1 MMQFLKSLGFGRT
14 ELWVAFGVFVAGL
27 SGLGWLGGFTPPA
40 PAPTA
45 TAIQPSA
52 TTVAVL
58 APSATAPATA
68 APTATPLP
76 TETPAPVVIPP
87 TPTWFYIAPNT
98 LDLPPTPVLPAA
110 APFPTSCDGPG
121 RINILLIGI
130 DGFDANYN
138 RPARTDT
145 LILVGVNFANKTAQM
160 VAFPRD
166 LWLPLPG
173 GLPITEARINS
184 AYHYG
189 ELYGVAGGGP
199 AQLRATLEQN
209 LGVRVDRHVVVS
221 FTAFEQGVDT
231 IGGIEIDIPK
241 PIRDPAYPM
250 RSREGVMAIEFPA
263 GRVQMDGGTA
273 LIYARI
279 RHDSSDFQRMRRQ
292 QQVLFAVRDKL
303 LRPETIPQW
312 PALAQLLFSS
322 VRTDLSFEDVALL
335 GCAGAQIGS
344 GAIASTVI
352 DSRLTTPTTLADG
365 AQILMPQME
374 AIAPVLQ
381 SFNAGE

>member
-1 MMQFLKSLGFGRT
+1 MQFLKSLGFGRT
-14 ELWVAFGVFVAGL
+14 EAFVAAGVFVVGL
-27 SGLGWLGGFTPPA
+27 LALALAGGFTQPA
-40 PAPTA
+40 PVEPTA
-45 TAIQPSA
+45 TALKPIISTLTPLPVTA
-52 TTVAVL
+52 TL
-58 APSATAPATA
+58 PATA
-68 APTATPLP
+68 APTVTPLP
-76 TETPAPVVIPP
+76 TETPAPVIIPP

-98 LDLPPTPVLPAA
+98 LDLPPTPVLPAV
-110 APFPTSCDGPG
+110 APFPTACDGPG

-145 LILVGVNFANKTAQM
+145 VILVGVNFSNKTAQM

-173 GLPITEARINS
+173 GLPVTEARINS

-209 LGVRVDRHVVVS
+209 FGVRVDRHMVVS
-221 FTAFEQGVDT
+221 FMAFEQGVDT
-231 IGGIEIDIPK
+231 IGGIEIDVPK

-303 LRPETIPQW
+303 LQPETIPQW

-322 VRTDLSFEDVALL
+322 VRTDLSFDDVALL

-344 GAIASTVI
+344 GAISSTVI
-352 DSRLTTPTTLADG
+352 DSRMVTPTTLADG

-374 AIAPVLQ
+374 GILPVLQ
-381 SFNAGE
+381 AFNAGE